1 MQPHA
6 RLENLIEYTI
16 LAATTLKEIA
26 QSAQVPC
33 LLLASSLS
41 LMILEFVSV
50 RYILP
55 PARQTTRSNESS
67 GIQGNKGADDPDD

>member
-6 RLENLIEYTI
+6 RLANLIEYSI

-26 QSAQVPC
+26 QSAQVPY
-33 LLLASSLS
+33 LLSAASLT

-50 RYILP
+50 RRVSP
-55 PARQTTRSNESS
+55 PARSMTRPNESS